1 MRDIRL
7 AWRSLS
13 RSPGL
18 LAIAIG
24 TLALGIGANTVMFSI
39 VSGVLLR
46 PLPYAQP
53 QNLVQLTEIDRRG
66 SAGPLSYLDVE
77 DWRAR
82 CGAFESII
90 IYGSSGKTL
99 QNVADP
105 ERLASVWS
113 DRGLFDMLGVEPAAG
128 RTFRPDD
135 PVNVVV
141 VSTAL
146 AKRRLG
152 GVAAAVGRKLI
163 LDGEPFTVIGVAPA
177 GFEFPYRGAQTDLW
191 LLWNGPPQTPNRDSQ
206 VDSAAARL
214 QRGVSIQAARNRLN
228 AMKGRRT
235 AVLVPL
241 SEAISGRVRPA
252 LVTLLGAVGMVLLIA
267 CVNVTS
273 LLLARAAGR
282 THEMAVRIALGASRG
297 RLIRQLLTESILIGT
312 AGGVAGLALARA
324 ATDAFVKLAASRI
337 PRSWEIG
344 LDWRVFLFLL
354 AVCLVTG
361 IAFGVAP
368 ALAASNVDVQSGLKQ
383 GEGAR
388 AGASSVRG
396 RRLHDI
402 LVVAEIAL
410 ACVLLV
416 GAGALLQ
423 AFLHLQSIPAG
434 LAPDHVLTAR
444 IAIALKDYPA
454 PGSFGRY
461 AQEMQQRIQR
471 IPGVRAAGFIQFLP
485 LANWGWKG
493 GFWPD
498 RQAHAETAIA
508 PLAELRYVSP
518 GYFRTLGIPIR
529 QGRDFTDRDTSDTPL
544 VILVNEALAR
554 QYFPRSDAV
563 GHATSRGTI
572 VGVVG
577 DVRQSGLDHPASPE
591 IYYTFAQNTAATGD
605 AGVSVVVSTPLP
617 PETLTR
623 ILARAIHEV
632 NPNQAIF
639 GIRTMRAVIA
649 ESFSDVQLYTWL
661 IGAFAAIA
669 LLLAAAGIYGV
680 MSYSVAARKREF
692 GIRMALGA
700 DSGNILRLVLR
711 RGAVL
716 VALGLVLGAAGASA
730 LARTLHSV
738 VGSAGPV
745 DGVVLVATGIAL
757 GVVALGACAA
767 PARRASKLQVLLHE

>member
-1 MRDIRL
+1 M
-7 AWRSLS
+7 
-13 RSPGL
+13 
-18 LAIAIG
+18 
-24 TLALGIGANTVMFSI
+24 
-39 VSGVLLR
+39 
-46 PLPYAQP
+46 
-53 QNLVQLTEIDRRG
+53 QLTEIDRRG
-66 SAGPLSYLDVE
+66 SAGPVSYLDVE

-82 CGAFESII
+82 SGAFESII
-90 IYGSSGKTL
+90 IYGNSSKTR
-99 QNVADP
+99 QNVTEP

-113 DRGLFDMLGVEPAAG
+113 DRGLFAMLGVAPAAG
-128 RTFRPDD
+128 RTFRSDD
-135 PVNVVV
+135 PANVVV
-141 VSTAL
+141 VSAAL
-146 AKRRLG
+146 AKRLG
-152 GVAAAVGRKLI
+152 GSAAAVGQKLT

-177 GFEFPYRGAQTDLW
+177 GFQFPYRAAQTDLW
-191 LLWNGPPQTPNRDSQ
+191 MPWNGPPQTPNRDYQ
-206 VDSAAARL
+206 VDSVAARL
-214 QRGVSIQAARNRLN
+214 KPGITIQPAGDRLN
-228 AMKGRRT
+228 AIEGRRT
-235 AVLVPL
+235 AVIAPL
-241 SEAISGRVRPA
+241 QEAITGRVRPA
-252 LVTLLGAVGMVLLIA
+252 LLTLLGAVGMVLLIA

-273 LLLARAAGR
+273 LLLACAAGR

-312 AGGVAGLALARA
+312 AGGISGLILAQA
-324 ATDAFVKLAASRI
+324 STDMFVKLAASRI

-383 GEGAR
+383 GDGAR
-388 AGASSVRG
+388 AASGGSVRG
-396 RRLHDI
+396 RRFHDI

-416 GAGALLQ
+416 GAGVLMQ

-434 LAPDHVLTAR
+434 LAPDHALTAR
-444 IAIALKDYPA
+444 LAIALKDYPA

-461 AQEMQQRIQR
+461 TQELQQRIQR

-493 GFWPD
+493 GFWPA
-498 RQAHAETAIA
+498 RQAHAETAVA

-518 GYFRTLGIPIR
+518 GYFRALGIPIR

-554 QYFPRSDAV
+554 QYFPHSDAV

-591 IYYTFAQNTAATGD
+591 IYYTFAQNTAATAD

-617 PETLTR
+617 PETLAR
-623 ILARAIHEV
+623 ALAGAIHEV

-639 GIRTMRAVIA
+639 GIRTMRAVINR
-649 ESFSDVQLYTWL
+649 SRTSTCT
-661 IGAFAAIA
+661 
-669 LLLAAAGIYGV
+669 
-680 MSYSVAARKREF
+680 
-692 GIRMALGA
+692 
-700 DSGNILRLVLR
+700 SG
-711 RGAVL
+711 
-716 VALGLVLGAAGASA
+716 
-730 LARTLHSV
+730 
-738 VGSAGPV
+738 
-745 DGVVLVATGIAL
+745 
-757 GVVALGACAA
+757 
-767 PARRASKLQVLLHE
+767 